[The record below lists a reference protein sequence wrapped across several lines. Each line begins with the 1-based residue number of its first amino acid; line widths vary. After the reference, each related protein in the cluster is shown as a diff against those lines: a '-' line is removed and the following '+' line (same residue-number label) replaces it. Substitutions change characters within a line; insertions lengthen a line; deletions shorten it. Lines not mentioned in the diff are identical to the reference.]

1 MFSIEKCILHLHLS
15 STEATVLK
23 SYARTCKRVFVFFLP
38 GAASAIADSAE
49 MRQTMNSAAL
59 ILTGLKKK
67 TESYC
72 VLSEKHPSAP
82 APAL

>member
-1 MFSIEKCILHLHLS
+1 M
-15 STEATVLK
+15 LK
-23 SYARTCKRVFVFFLP
+23 HVKSCCFFLP

-72 VLSEKHPSAP
+72 VLSEK
-82 APAL
+82 